1 MSTICY
7 MEKKKR
13 NRKKKIPLP
22 VILAE
27 LERCRGGVY
36 LAAKN
41 LKISHV
47 TMFHYLRDY
56 PEAQAIVDAARGQV
70 LDVAELNLIAAVQKG
85 QPWAITFMLKTIGR
99 NRGYNEKLELEN
111 TKPVEVVTMSLSEWT
126 ERQNKAALQVKEAL
140 TIFDEID

>member
-1 MSTICY
+1 

-22 VILAE
+22 IVLAE

-41 LKISHV
+41 LKVSHV
-47 TMFHYLRDY
+47 TMFNYLRDY
-56 PEAQAIVDAARGQV
+56 PEAQAVVDAARGQV
-70 LDVAELNLIAAVQKG
+70 LDVAELGLAAAVQKG

-111 TKPVEVVTMSLSEWT
+111 TKPVEVVTMSLTEWT
-126 ERQNKAALQVKEAL
+126 ERQTKAQTQVIEAL
-140 TIFDEID
+140 ELFNEID